1 LKSYIIILALLFITN
16 YFISDVY
23 AYVDPGTDSLFIQA
37 LLGVLVGIG
46 ITTKIYWHKLKEKFY
61 IMKK

>member
-1 LKSYIIILALLFITN
+1 MKSYIIILALLFITN

-23 AYVDPGTDSLFIQA
+23 AYVDPGTGSLFIQA

-61 IMKK
+61 NMKK

>member
-23 AYVDPGTDSLFIQA
+23 AYVDPGTGSLFIQA

-61 IMKK
+61 NMKK